1 MFIVCDDSLNDG
13 YETFDLSTKD
23 DEVLNGQDSSEFSV
37 SYHVSE
43 LDAETNSNPI
53 TAPFTNTEVS
63 SQTIYV
69 RLENLTASDCY
80 KTSSFEI
87 IVNPL
92 PETTFGDVVYEVC
105 PNATVPITVTAIPD
119 NYTSS
124 EVSVVW
130 YDQYDTV
137 ISGATSLDLDTVL
150 TAGVYTV
157 EVTFTDTG
165 CSNTAEVLVEE
176 LESCVIPQGISPGLK
191 DGKNDTFDLSSFDV
205 QRLEIY
211 NRYGTLVYSK
221 DNYINEWHGQSNN
234 GDELP
239 VGTYYYI
246 MKYQGS
252 KQKAAWIYINR

>member
-1 MFIVCDDSLNDG
+1 
-13 YETFDLSTKD
+13 
-23 DEVLNGQDSSEFSV
+23 
-37 SYHVSE
+37 
-43 LDAETNSNPI
+43 
-53 TAPFTNTEVS
+53 
-63 SQTIYV
+63 
-69 RLENLTASDCY
+69 
-80 KTSSFEI
+80 
-87 IVNPL
+87 
-92 PETTFGDVVYEVC
+92 
-105 PNATVPITVTAIPD
+105 
-119 NYTSS
+119 
-124 EVSVVW
+124 VW

-150 TAGVYTV
+150 TAGVYTI